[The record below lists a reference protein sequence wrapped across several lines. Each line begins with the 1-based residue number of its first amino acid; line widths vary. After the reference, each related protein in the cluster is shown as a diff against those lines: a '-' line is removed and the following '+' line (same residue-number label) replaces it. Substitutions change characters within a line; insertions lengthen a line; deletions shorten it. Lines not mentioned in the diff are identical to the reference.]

1 MPETLLW
8 IASAISLLYL
18 SFCVIA
24 NLHQFFQLQI
34 IRNFAV
40 CLSGKK
46 SGIPTEPRQIIVID
60 IRSILLCKQI
70 GIDPKSSASGNND
83 LAVKVF
89 PKPLLEDSPAQVVGL
104 AEHCFPDGVAE
115 LTVIDQS
122 LPRCLGKPSCLE
134 DPCRSFGLTGRAIS
148 LAPGATAF
156 NIRFFPPNIR
166 RESSLTGIRA
176 RRTMDGMATG
186 EKPHGPEVL
195 DRNRLTVS
203 LAGAVLIS
211 AAGFSLILVF
221 VSGLPRLFLTANLS
235 LNPMAAALLPMF
247 STPIVR
253 VFVPMLPMLMVFPVI
268 LFAARKRR
276 SAPASRM
283 RKL

>member
-1 MPETLLW
+1 
-8 IASAISLLYL
+8 
-18 SFCVIA
+18 
-24 NLHQFFQLQI
+24 
-34 IRNFAV
+34 
-40 CLSGKK
+40 
-46 SGIPTEPRQIIVID
+46 
-60 IRSILLCKQI
+60 
-70 GIDPKSSASGNND
+70 
-83 LAVKVF
+83 
-89 PKPLLEDSPAQVVGL
+89 
-104 AEHCFPDGVAE
+104 
-115 LTVIDQS
+115 
-122 LPRCLGKPSCLE
+122 
-134 DPCRSFGLTGRAIS
+134 
-148 LAPGATAF
+148 
-156 NIRFFPPNIR
+156 
-166 RESSLTGIRA
+166 
-176 RRTMDGMATG
+176 MDGMATG